1 MWQSLPELGTGI
13 VYAIL
18 IAAAYTF
25 AVALAAGRGRPRL
38 LQAARLGAYAT
49 SSLVLFAVLLLSYA
63 FVSHDFRIR
72 YVAHY
77 SDRRMSTAYLLT
89 SLWGGQ
95 DGSLLW
101 WSLLLSGYVTACV
114 AWLKGRYRELQPYVI
129 ATLMVIVGFFAM
141 LMLFAA
147 NPFETSI
154 AGARPDGEGLNPL
167 LQNYWM
173 IIHPPCLYMGFVGC
187 SVPFSF
193 CVSALVTRR
202 LDNEWVIAVRK
213 WMLFAFLFLSIGNV
227 LGMMWAYE
235 ELGWGGFWAWDP
247 VENAA
252 CLPWFTAAAY
262 VHSTMIQE
270 RRPMLRVWNVFLIC
284 LTFFL
289 TIFGTFLTRAG
300 IITSVHAFAQSS
312 IGTYFVYFMGVILGA
327 SAGLIVWRLPELKSK
342 GQIEA
347 VASREAMF
355 VANNWALVGGMTFIL
370 VSTMYPKISEL
381 WGESATVGPPHFN
394 RWMGPIGLVIF
405 ALMGL
410 APLFGWRKTSG
421 TSIKKAF
428 RAPLIAM
435 AVMIVLHAIF
445 GGWLGYPPLV
455 ARDAFYPGVAGIVI
469 QKIGSTLPAI
479 IIALSAFNVAVIVQ
493 EFVRGVNARR
503 TVASKRGE
511 AESIPVALFRLVEK
525 NRRRYGGY
533 IVHLGIVSMFVGFTG
548 TAWNIDRETAMMP
561 GDHYRIGQY
570 DLTYLGSRMCPGNPK
585 CSAEEQSD
593 IEKRMLFADIDVAR
607 AGKHLGRVHPAK
619 FFYQSQPDG
628 PTTEVSMMR
637 SLHEDLYTVVGQI
650 DPQSKRATFQFHVNP
665 LVSWIWIGLLVLM
678 TGTITSLFPELSF
691 GEVGAWSYVRA
702 AAGVATGTA
711 FAIWIAMAPSMGYA
725 RDRPVNAAHGAQLAG
740 IADVSLGRQLP
751 TSRFGMAGFV
761 GLALGSVVSI
771 ARRRRDNA
779 KSPPD

>member
-18 IAAAYTF
+18 VAAAYTF

-38 LQAARLGAYAT
+38 LQAARMGAYST
-49 SSLVLFAVLLLSYA
+49 SALVLFAVLLLSYA

-89 SLWGGQ
+89 ALWGGQ

-101 WSLLLSGYVTACV
+101 WSLLLSGYSAACV

-129 ATLMVIVGFFAM
+129 ATLMVIIGFFAM

-173 IIHPPCLYMGFVGC
+173 IIHPPALYMGFVGC
-187 SVPFSF
+187 SVPFAF

-235 ELGWGGFWAWDP
+235 ELGWGGYWAWDP

-270 RRPMLRVWNVFLIC
+270 RRPMLRIWNVFLIC

-300 IITSVHAFAQSS
+300 IITSVHSFAQSS
-312 IGTYFVYFMGVILGA
+312 IGTYFVYFMGVILGT
-327 SAGLIVWRLPELKSK
+327 SLGLMVWRLPELKSK

-347 VASREAMF
+347 AASREAMF
-355 VANNWALVGGMTFIL
+355 VANNWALLGGMTFIL

-421 TSIKKAF
+421 ASIKKAF
-428 RAPLIAM
+428 RAPLIAA
-435 AVMIVLHAIF
+435 AVTIALHLA
-445 GGWLGYPPLV
+445 LGNYLEYPFFV
-455 ARDAFYPGVAGIVI
+455 ARDAFYPGAVGALLQKVGSCLPGI
-469 QKIGSTLPAI
+469 T
-479 IIALSAFNVAVIVQ
+479 IALCGFNVAVIVQ
-493 EFVRGVNARR
+493 EFVRGVSARR
-503 TVASKRGE
+503 AVASKRGE
-511 AESIPVALFRLVEK
+511 EESLVAALFRLIEK

-548 TAWNIDRETAMMP
+548 TAWNIDRETALMP
-561 GDHYRIGQY
+561 NQTYRIGEY
-570 DLTYLGSRMCPGNPK
+570 ELKYLGTRMCPGNPK
-585 CSAEEQSD
+585 CSPTEQAD
-593 IEKRMLFADIDVAR
+593 IEKRMIFADIEVKR
-607 AGKHLGRVHPAK
+607 SGKDLGLVHPAK
-619 FFYQSQPDG
+619 FIYHASPDG
-628 PTTEVSMMR
+628 PTTEVAMIR
-637 SLHEDLYTVVGQI
+637 SLHEDLYTVVGQM
-650 DPQSKRATFQFHVNP
+650 DPQTKRATFQFHVNP
-665 LVSWIWIGLLVLM
+665 LVMWIWIGLGILIV
-678 TGTITSLFPELSF
+678 GTVTSLFPELSF
-691 GEVGAWSYVRA
+691 AEAGAWTYVRA
-702 AAGVATGTA
+702 SAGAATGVA
-711 FAIWIAMAPSMGYA
+711 FAVWIAMAPSMSYA
-725 RDRPVNAAHGAQLAG
+725 HERP
-740 IADVSLGRQLP
+740 ADTPRTGPDTSLRALRTLP
-751 TSRFGMAGFV
+751 TAGLGTAGFV
-761 GLALGSVVSI
+761 GLALGSVVSFG
-771 ARRRRDNA
+771 RRRRVDV
-779 KSPPD
+779 KSPRD